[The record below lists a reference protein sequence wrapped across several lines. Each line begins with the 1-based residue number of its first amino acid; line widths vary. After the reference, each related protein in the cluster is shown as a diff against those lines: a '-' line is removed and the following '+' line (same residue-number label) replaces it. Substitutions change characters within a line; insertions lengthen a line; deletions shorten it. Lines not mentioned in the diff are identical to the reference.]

1 MLKALAALAIILA
14 SVSAALAQAVGP
26 ATIACNASAIVPA
39 GTAGPATIIPS
50 VAGKRIFICGWNFT
64 SSVAANTVTLLT
76 AGGVNCA
83 TAGVALT
90 APLNLDPGGP
100 NIDHIPYA
108 QMQTAV
114 GEKVCVTVVGTPAN
128 VVGLIWYSQF

>member
-1 MLKALAALAIILA
+1 MLKALAALTLFLA
-14 SVSAALAQAVGP
+14 SVSAALAQTVGP

-39 GTAGPATIIPS
+39 GTAGPATIIPAI
-50 VAGKRIFICGWNFT
+50 VGKRIYICGWNFT

-83 TAGVALT
+83 TAGTALT

-100 NIDHIPYA
+100 SIDHIPYA
-108 QMQTAV
+108 QMQTAI
-114 GEKVCVTVVGTPAN
+114 GEKVCVTIAGTPAN
-128 VVGLIWYSQF
+128 VVGLVWYTQF